1 MKKKKYYKLIKE
13 YPGSPKLGTIAH
25 EDKYNPN
32 KYYTALGEFAMLTQN
47 TLDKFSEF
55 WEKVVEKD
63 KDYEILSILLRKPE
77 KHIIRK
83 IDLDDSESYI
93 ESLIKCDGNKIY
105 SVKRLSD
112 DEVFTIGD
120 EVHLTNGNYYGF
132 RLKEF
137 KFFHNG
143 ENGHLEKHRNKTF
156 LKFGII
162 SDLHKEP
169 KFFYLED
176 VKKTIKQPLFT
187 TKDGVDIYEGDKY
200 WLIVNSDMA
209 MPNTARKEWSYNSE
223 NKRFSTKK
231 AAENYIKP
239 HKPCLS
245 YQEILSIFDETC
257 SNSNIRNDFK
267 TKLTKLI
274 NTKI

>member
-55 WEKVVEKD
+55 WEKVVEE
-63 KDYEILSILLRKPE
+63 DYEILEYYQGEYTYSKSHQNWNYICE
-77 KHIIRK
+77 KGYPIKK
-83 IDLDDSESYI
+83 I
-93 ESLIKCDGNKIY
+93 
-105 SVKRLSD
+105 KRLSD
-112 DEVFTIGD
+112 GEVFTVGD
-120 EVHLTNGNYYGF
+120 KING
-132 RLKEF
+132 KC
-137 KFFHNG
+137 G
-143 ENGHLEKHRNKTF
+143 ENQEIIKIDTEWIYYRSNVKNKEIYTYR
-156 LKFGII
+156 LNEI
-162 SDLHKEP
+162 SKS
-169 KFFYLED
+169 
-176 VKKTIKQPLFT
+176 KKPLFT

-231 AAENYIKP
+231 AAENYIKL

-245 YQEILSIFDETC
+245 YQEILSIFDTTC
-257 SNSNIRNDFK
+257 SNSSIRNDFK

-274 NTKI
+274 NIKI

>member
-55 WEKVVEKD
+55 WEEVVEKD

-112 DEVFTIGD
+112 GEIFTIGD
-120 EVHLTNGNYYGF
+120 KIKDTEFGVCSIKGFKIIDNKIHVIYLDFDYPLT
-132 RLKEF
+132 
-137 KFFHNG
+137 
-143 ENGHLEKHRNKTF
+143 
-156 LKFGII
+156 
-162 SDLHKEP
+162 
-169 KFFYLED
+169 
-176 VKKTIKQPLFT
+176 KTIKYKKPLFT

-245 YQEILSIFDETC
+245 YQEILSIFDKTC